1 MGRLYPVISYRSK
14 SSFRV
19 DQQKDYRFRGSDLI
33 ASSGPIFG
41 PCESHSS
48 CRLSCPAKRI
58 LHKTVAPHQDVTTPL
73 DGKGCP
79 YFQVMKYIKT
89 NPKQEKIQNAIP
101 NFPTPFVAFSNDVE
115 VALYFSSCKLDF
127 DGAIYRVVKNSIPT
141 KYSFKESLEVMVK
154 GKRDSPCIID
164 PMVGLNDVDD
174 PKSKRQEAVYIFQR
188 DLDLPINRYI
198 AMEKIIIKNE
208 FKPLIQQML
217 IEKGITK
224 EFLLG

>member
-1 MGRLYPVISYRSK
+1 MYNYHWI
-14 SSFRV
+14 
-19 DQQKDYRFRGSDLI
+19 
-33 ASSGPIFG
+33 
-41 PCESHSS
+41 
-48 CRLSCPAKRI
+48 I
-58 LHKTVAPHQDVTTPL
+58 LKTIAPHQDVTTPL
-73 DGKGCP
+73 NGKGCP

-101 NFPTPFVAFSNDVE
+101 NFPTPFVTFSNDVE

-127 DGAIYRVVKNSIPT
+127 DGAIYRVVKNSIPK
-141 KYSFKESLEVMVK
+141 KYSFNESLEEMVK
-154 GKRDSPCIID
+154 SKRNSPCIID

-174 PKSKRQEAVYIFQR
+174 PKSKRQEAVYVFQR
-188 DLDLPINRYI
+188 DLDLPINRHI

-217 IEKGITK
+217 TEKGLTK